1 MSLISFIIL
10 LVIAAVCGMLG
21 QAIAGYSLGGWV
33 ISTIIGFVGAYVGVW
48 LARQL
53 GLPVFFSL
61 DVGGESFPVIWSII
75 GSALLA
81 AIFGLLSRRRV
92 FRLR

>member
-10 LVIAAVCGMLG
+10 LLIAAVCGMLG

-33 ISTIIGFVGAYVGVW
+33 VSTIIGFVGAYVGMW
-48 LARQL
+48 LAGEF
-53 GLPVFFSL
+53 GLPVFLSL
-61 DVGGESFPVIWSII
+61 DVGGESFPVVWSIL

-92 FRLR
+92 FRL

>member
-10 LVIAAVCGMLG
+10 LVIAAVCGMVG

-33 ISTIIGFVGAYVGVW
+33 ISTIIGFIGAYVGVW
-48 LARQL
+48 LARQF